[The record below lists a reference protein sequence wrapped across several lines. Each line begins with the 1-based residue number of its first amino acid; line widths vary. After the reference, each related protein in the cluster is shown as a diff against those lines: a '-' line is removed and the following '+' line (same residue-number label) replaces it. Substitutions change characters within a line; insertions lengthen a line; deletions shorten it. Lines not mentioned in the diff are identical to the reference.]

1 MKKYICDQDRATIND
16 NNNIRVIRGVHFN
29 TCTDTETSSNDL
41 ASPLGLSP
49 SVENKS
55 SSSGRGTAVA
65 QAKSPWDRPQ
75 FKSIKY
81 DLYDNSDPMSDHRQW
96 NLSVATLD
104 PNTNFKVRL
113 NSEYRFFKR
122 GVEDLLDEEHYEN
135 MLNLYEKLNNGTS
148 DILKLAKAYV
158 NNGTREKPQMQ
169 TVIYQSVILQKT
181 FDNRYHIYH
190 GDEHRMYHCELSTRN
205 DIQFTQAQLKTPLF
219 ATGWIAGTHSKKPS
233 RMTIQDIARS

>member
-1 MKKYICDQDRATIND
+1 MTNNYDKDRATIN
-16 NNNIRVIRGVHFN
+16 NNSNIRLIRGVYFN
-29 TCTDTETSSNDL
+29 TCTDTETSSDDL

-65 QAKSPWDRPQ
+65 QAKSPWDKPP

-81 DLYDNSDPMSDHRQW
+81 DLYDNSDPMSDRRQW
-96 NLSVATLD
+96 NLSVSTLD
-104 PNTNFKVRL
+104 PNMSFKVRL

-122 GVEDLLDEEHYEN
+122 GVEDLLDEDHYQN
-135 MLNLYEKLNNGTS
+135 MLDLYERLKDGTS
-148 DILKLAKAYV
+148 DILKIAKAYV
-158 NNGTREKPQMQ
+158 NNGTALKPQMQ

-181 FDNRYHIYH
+181 FNNQYHIYH
-190 GDEHRMYHCELSTRN
+190 GDEHRIYHCELKTKN

-219 ATGWIAGTHSKKPS
+219 ATGWITGTHCKTPQRLTAEQLIK
-233 RMTIQDIARS
+233 D